1 MRCKNGGYRMIPRYT
16 RPEMAKIWTEKRKFE
31 TWLEIELLVC
41 EALSQMGEIPED
53 AFKQIKEKATFD
65 IDRIN
70 EIEKITKHDVL
81 AFTTNVGESL
91 GPLSRYFH
99 YGLTSSDIL
108 DTSFAI
114 LLKDASEIIIC
125 DINNLLDVLKRKAY
139 QYKDTLM
146 IGRTHGVHAEPIT
159 FGLKMALWYD
169 EMRRNLFRMQKAREA
184 ISVGKISGAVGTFS
198 HIPPQVEEFV
208 CKKLGLKPATISTQ
222 IVQRDHHAEFF
233 TTLAIIATSIEKFSI
248 ELRHLQRTE
257 VLEAEEFFSKGQ
269 KGSSAMP
276 HKRNPISAENLSG
289 LARLM
294 RSYALSAL
302 ENVPLWHER
311 DISHSSVE
319 RVIGPD
325 ATILMDYMLNRF
337 ISLIEGL
344 VVYPENMI
352 KNLEKMGGLIFS
364 ETILLLL
371 ARKGLSREQA
381 YEIVQRNAMKV
392 WEEGGDFKSILSKDE
407 VIKNFLTEDELNS
420 AFNIKNHL
428 KHVDDIFKRVFGD
441 K

>member
-1 MRCKNGGYRMIPRYT
+1 MIPRYT
-16 RPEMAKIWTEKRKFE
+16 RPEMGNIWTEKKKFE

-41 EALSQMGEIPED
+41 EALYQAGEIPQD
-53 AFKQIKEKATFD
+53 AIDQIKKKASFD
-65 IDRIN
+65 INRIN

-81 AFTTNVGESL
+81 AFLTNVGESI
-91 GPLSRYFH
+91 GSLSRYLH

-114 LLKDASEIIIC
+114 LLKEASEIILY
-125 DINNLLDVLKRKAY
+125 DIKNLMEVLKRKAF
-139 QYKDTLM
+139 QYKDTVM

-169 EMRRNLFRMQKAREA
+169 EMKRNLIRMQRAKEA

-198 HIPPQVEEFV
+198 HISPQIEEYV
-208 CKKLGLKPATISTQ
+208 CKRLGLKPATISTQ
-222 IVQRDHHAEFF
+222 IIQRDHHAEFF
-233 TTLAIIATSIEKFSI
+233 TTLAIIATSIEKFSV

-289 LARLM
+289 LARLV

-325 ATILMDYMLNRF
+325 ATILVDYMLNRF
-337 ISLIEGL
+337 TSILENL
-344 VVYPENMI
+344 VIYPENMR
-352 KNLEKMGGLIFS
+352 KNLEKTGGLVFS
-364 ETILLLL
+364 ETVLLLL
-371 ARKGLSREQA
+371 TKKGLSREDA
-381 YEIVQRNAMKV
+381 YEVVQRNAMKV
-392 WEEGGDFKSILSKDE
+392 WQEGGDFKSILS
-407 VIKNFLTEDELNS
+407 EDELIKKILAKDEIDS
-420 AFNIKNHL
+420 AFDIKIHL
-428 KHVDDIFKRVFGD
+428 KYLDEIFQRVFGD
-441 K
+441 N